1 MILDEFQSYGLTS
14 TYGEATGAPATF
26 DTGLIHVQKWMWDIT
41 NYCIE
46 LTIDFRQE
54 KHKVATGISYRTA
67 LAKKSPQAM
76 VEKVLGDIYG
86 KQ

>member
-1 MILDEFQSYGLTS
+1 
-14 TYGEATGAPATF
+14 
-26 DTGLIHVQKWMWDIT
+26 MWDIT

-67 LAKKSPQAM
+67 LAKKSP
-76 VEKVLGDIYG
+76 
-86 KQ
+86 